1 VSGTCGTGSGAPR
14 AARTLYAGSTASCSR
29 KAKWDV
35 SGCRDRAW
43 ASALRTRTSGSAAS
57 RFPRCDGLAVL
68 RPQPRGKT
76 SNRPSLAGKESKII
90 LDSLA
95 ESLKCPGGPVVGLLA
110 EQGIHEAP
118 EPRKARPTPGSA
130 CEQGRALRRRRMILV
145 LAGAQS
151 SAVNSGRA
159 LGLLAPSRTGR
170 ATRQAPG
177 IRGWKES

>member
-1 VSGTCGTGSGAPR
+1 M
-14 AARTLYAGSTASCSR
+14 
-29 KAKWDV
+29 
-35 SGCRDRAW
+35 
-43 ASALRTRTSGSAAS
+43 
-57 RFPRCDGLAVL
+57 L

-130 CEQGRALRRRRMILV
+130 CEQGRALRRRMILV

-159 LGLLAPSRTGR
+159 LGLLARSPELVARPARPRESVAGRRADRDPGFGLLVEVMAFIEVAARPSLMLATGITFSVHPS
-170 ATRQAPG
+170 AL
-177 IRGWKES
+177 